1 MDRNGKKWHKNRGL
15 RPTGLLF
22 SLTPKYIIC
31 NICNYIYIYI
41 LPSNPNISHCLN
53 HFGQISPFLHI
64 PFNPVQFLVVK
75 SLLSAHLFIQN
86 FMLINSN
93 FVLVYA
99 ILIWHFWKK
108 NATFL
113 DDQVNQIRL
122 KQIGSCP
129 ISVRWRFVWTCLNIG
144 YPKSTDESSHFPWNC
159 HWGIPHHISPFI
171 DVERH
176 MVSCSENDLH
186 SRWVFPHLCY
196 PLVTNSK
203 PWPIESSM
211 IKLMIS

>member
-1 MDRNGKKWHKNRGL
+1 MDRHGKKNRGL
-15 RPTGLLF
+15 PLIFLLH
-22 SLTPKYIIC
+22 P
-31 NICNYIYIYI
+31 NILYATYAIIYIFVYI

-64 PFNPVQFLVVK
+64 PFNPVQFLLVK
-75 SLLSAHLFIQN
+75 SILSACCIHFLILSAHLFIQN

-93 FVLVYA
+93 IVLVYA

-122 KQIGSCP
+122 YFASCP

-159 HWGIPHHISPFI
+159 HWGIPHHVSPFI

-186 SRWVFPHLCY
+186 SRWVFHIY
-196 PLVTNSK
+196 VTL
-203 PWPIESSM
+203 W
-211 IKLMIS
+211 

>member
-1 MDRNGKKWHKNRGL
+1 MGWSVRQCWLMRPGATPIPSNGFIISYEMDRNGKKWHKNRGL

-99 ILIWHFWKK
+99 ILIWHF
-108 NATFL
+108 
-113 DDQVNQIRL
+113 
-122 KQIGSCP
+122 
-129 ISVRWRFVWTCLNIG
+129 
-144 YPKSTDESSHFPWNC
+144 
-159 HWGIPHHISPFI
+159 
-171 DVERH
+171 
-176 MVSCSENDLH
+176 
-186 SRWVFPHLCY
+186 
-196 PLVTNSK
+196 
-203 PWPIESSM
+203 
-211 IKLMIS
+211 